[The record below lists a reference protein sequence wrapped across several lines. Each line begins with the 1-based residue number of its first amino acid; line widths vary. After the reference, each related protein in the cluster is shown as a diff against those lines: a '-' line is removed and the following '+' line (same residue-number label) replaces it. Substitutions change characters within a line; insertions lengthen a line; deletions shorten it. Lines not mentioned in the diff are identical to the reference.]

1 MTRTPPGRPVRSV
14 HLKHER
20 ITALLER
27 EIRSGAAAPGEQL
40 PGEMALAKRFG
51 VSRTTVR
58 AALAELNE
66 AGLIATR
73 TGKGSYVLFDGH
85 PLDDRLGW
93 AHALAAQGVDS
104 RTRVLAVTAT
114 GDGRLAARLGL
125 ELDLFVLVERV
136 RELADGTA
144 VSYERSFLP
153 HVAGVRDLP
162 RDGLGGDSLTAV
174 LALAGLHP
182 DHGEQR
188 LSGRRL
194 DEREATVLRREPGAW
209 FLNTQRTSWTSEGAF
224 AEHVDSLL
232 DPDHFH
238 LSLQFP

>member
-1 MTRTPPGRPVRSV
+1 MSRVRPERTVRVV

-20 ITALLER
+20 ITAELER
-27 EIRSGAAAPGEQL
+27 EIRTGAAARGQQL

-58 AALAELNE
+58 AALAQLND

-85 PLDDRLGW
+85 PLDDSLGW

-104 RTRVLAVTAT
+104 RTRVLAITAARQP
-114 GDGRLAARLGL
+114 GLAARLGL
-125 ELDLFVLVERV
+125 ESDEFVVVERI
-136 RELADGTA
+136 RELADDSV
-144 VSYERSFLP
+144 VSYERSHLP
-153 HVAGVRDLP
+153 PVAGIRDLP
-162 RDGLGGDSLTAV
+162 LQGLDGESITAV
-174 LALAGLHP
+174 LTVAGLYP

-194 DEREATVLRREPGAW
+194 DAAEAALLRREPGAW
-209 FLNTQRTSWTSEGAF
+209 FLSTQRTSWAADGAF
-224 AEHVDSLL
+224 IEHVESLL